1 MTDAYD
7 GITHCIHCGL
17 QGFATF
23 EDVLKHVKEVHMK
36 SEPGENLPELN
47 GYD

>member
-1 MTDAYD
+1 LTDAYD

-17 QGFATF
+17 KGFATF
-23 EDVLKHVKEVHMK
+23 EDVLKHVKDIHMK
-36 SEPGENLPELN
+36 SEPGDNLPELN